1 MRLGLVGSGHVGEI
15 VAYTASLLGN
25 ADEIIFNDVK
35 KERME
40 SEALDIND
48 GSQFYPNGTKAC
60 FGEYKHL
67 ANCDII
73 VVCSGLIPETGD
85 RLDELELNKNAVG
98 DYIEEIVEAGFD
110 GYFIVVTNPCD
121 VITYQ
126 VFKKSGFPK
135 NKVIGSGT
143 ALDST
148 RFNVMMAEI
157 LGLSPNAIRGM
168 MLGEHG
174 ESQFV
179 PWSQIFVDHVPFEE
193 YAKLHPEKLETFD
206 KDEFEA
212 KVRARGW
219 DVYKG
224 KGSTQYGIAN
234 TVNAIIR
241 AITHDTKVI
250 LNVSTYLDG
259 QYGVEDVFLST
270 PCVIGKNG
278 IEEVIELELTE
289 EELKRYQESA
299 EIIKKHI
306 ELL

>member
-1 MRLGLVGSGHVGEI
+1 MRLGIVGAGHVGEI
-15 VAYTASLLGN
+15 VAYTAALRGN
-25 ADEIIFNDVK
+25 ADEIIFCDSK
-35 KERME
+35 EERME

-48 GSQFYPNGTKAC
+48 GSQFYPHGTQAC

-67 ANCDII
+67 AGCDII
-73 VVCSGLIPETGD
+73 VVCTGLIPETGD

-98 DYIEEIVEAGFD
+98 EYIEEIVQAGFD

-126 VFKKSGFPK
+126 VFKRSGFPA

-148 RFNVMMAEI
+148 RFNVMLAEK
-157 LGLSPNAIRGM
+157 LQLSPNAIRGM

-179 PWSQIFVDHVPFEE
+179 PWSQIYVGHLPFEE
-193 YAKLHPEKLETFD
+193 YAKLHPDKVKDFD

-212 KVRARGW
+212 KVRSRGW
-219 DVYKG
+219 DVFKG

-241 AITHDTKVI
+241 GITHDTKEI

-259 QYGVEDVFLST
+259 QYGVEDVYLST

-278 IEEVIELELTE
+278 IEEVIELDLND
-289 EELKRYQESA
+289 EELKKYQESA
-299 EIIKKHI
+299 TIIKKHI
-306 ELL
+306 RLL